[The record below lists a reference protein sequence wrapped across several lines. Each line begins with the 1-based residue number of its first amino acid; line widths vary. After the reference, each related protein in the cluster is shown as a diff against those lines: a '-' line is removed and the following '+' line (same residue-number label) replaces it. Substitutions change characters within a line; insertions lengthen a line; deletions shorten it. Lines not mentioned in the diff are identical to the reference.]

1 MAQILPSIFGANILR
16 LQDEIRFLENENTD
30 ILHVDLMDGSYVS
43 NIAFGPNQISAM
55 KKVSKDRKS
64 VCRERV

>member
-43 NIAFGPNQISAM
+43 N
-55 KKVSKDRKS
+55 
-64 VCRERV
+64 

>member
-43 NIAFGPNQISAM
+43 NIAFGPNQIS
-55 KKVSKDRKS
+55 
-64 VCRERV
+64 EI

>member
-30 ILHVDLMDGSYVS
+30 IL
-43 NIAFGPNQISAM
+43 
-55 KKVSKDRKS
+55 R
-64 VCRERV
+64 